1 MRHPRRALA
10 IGLVFVVTGIVYWLV
25 SYEPAGSAALILL
38 GVAMSIMAYALANAS
53 PDEL

>member
-10 IGLVFVVTGIVYWLV
+10 IGLVFVVTGIVYWFV
-25 SYEPAGSAALILL
+25 SYEPTGTAALIGL
-38 GVAMSIMAYALANAS
+38 GLAMSVMAYALANAS